1 MVLLDYPLFRLSVLF
16 ISLIFCQLGEAQQLD
31 VVDFKQISG
40 DIELFPSEKRI
51 AATAHYTFQILKK
64 IDSVYVDAKN
74 IQLKQHSTSKSTLKI
89 NQTADKIWL
98 IDSFKP
104 GKEYKVSITYEVKP
118 GQAMYFFED
127 QIWTQGQG
135 KETSH
140 WLPSIDDVNDKIIF
154 NLNITAPAQYTV
166 LANGICVQEEQ
177 NDNKTRLWSYEM
189 KKPMSSYLLA
199 LVMGRFDK
207 YFETSSSGIP
217 LEYYIDPEDKEK
229 LASTYRHTREIFN
242 FFETE
247 IGIDYPWE
255 IYRQVPVRDF
265 LYAGMENTSLTI
277 FSEAFVVDSIGFIDR
292 NYVNVNAHEL
302 AHQWFGNL
310 VTAKSGEHHW
320 LQEGFA
326 TFYALLAERK
336 IFGDDY
342 YYWKLYE
349 SAEQLISLSNE
360 GKGEPLIKKGA
371 SSLTYYQKGA
381 WALHILRE
389 QVGELA
395 FRQAVQN
402 YLKKHQFNSVSTV
415 DFLLEIEAITGEA
428 FDWFRENWLYQSTF
442 KASQALNSLRKS
454 PFIEQYLSLATIANR
469 PLSEKQSIF
478 NALLKPPVNDYLGQA
493 VVFQLSEEPVEYSS
507 PMYFKAFESESILVR
522 QAIALSLEKI
532 PEHLKSNYE
541 SLLTDSSYV
550 TQEAV
555 LYYLWLNFPEDRSRY
570 LDLTSDFIGF
580 QDKNLRQLWLTLALA
595 TDGYQNDL
603 KQGFFDEL
611 SNYAAPKYSFEIRQ
625 LAFQY
630 LYSFDAF
637 TNQNLMYLL
646 DACVHHNWRFKSSS
660 RELFITLLKENE
672 EVRLQLLS
680 LIQEL
685 PTDQLQFLNAIL
697 EE

>member
-1 MVLLDYPLFRLSVLF
+1 MILFEVPSFRLLVLF
-16 ISLIFCQLGEAQQLD
+16 ISLIYCQLGDAQQLE
-31 VVDFKQISG
+31 VVDFKQITG
-40 DIELFPSEKRI
+40 DIELFPSEKKI
-51 AATAHYTFQILKK
+51 VATAHYRFQLLKK
-64 IDSVYVDAKN
+64 TDSVYLDAKN
-74 IQLKQHSTSKSTLKI
+74 IQLEQQSTSNSPIKI
-89 NQTADKIWL
+89 KQTVDKIWL

-104 GKEYKVSITYEVKP
+104 GKEYQVSISYEAKP

-154 NLNITAPAQYTV
+154 NLHIKAPAQFTV
-166 LANGICVQEEQ
+166 LANGVCVQEEHI
-177 NDNKTRLWSYEM
+177 NNETKLWSYQM

-199 LVMGRFDK
+199 LVMGRFEK
-207 YFETSSSGIP
+207 YSETSSSGIP
-217 LEYYIDPEDKEK
+217 LEYYINPEDKGNI
-229 LASTYRHTREIFN
+229 AATYRHTREMFD

-247 IGIDYPWE
+247 IGVDYPWE
-255 IYRQVPVRDF
+255 NYKQVPVRDF

-277 FSEAFVVDSIGFIDR
+277 FSEAFVVDSIGFVDR

-349 SAEQLISLSNE
+349 SAEQLISLSDE
-360 GKGEPLIKKGA
+360 GKGEPLLKKGA

-389 QVGELA
+389 RVGELI

-402 YLKKHQFNSVSTV
+402 YLTRHQFNSANTD
-415 DFLLEIEAITGEA
+415 DFLYEIEAITDDEL
-428 FDWFRENWLYQSTF
+428 DWFREDWLNQSAF

-454 PFIEQYLSLATIANR
+454 PFIEQYLNLSAIAKR

-493 VVFQLSEEPVEYSS
+493 VVFQLSEESVEHSS
-507 PMYFKAFESESILVR
+507 PLYLKAFESESILVR
-522 QAIALSLEKI
+522 QAIALSLDKI

-541 SLLTDSSYV
+541 SLLSDTSYV
-550 TQEAV
+550 TQEAA
-555 LYYLWLNFPEDRSRY
+555 LYHLWLNFPEDRPKY
-570 LDLTSDFIGF
+570 LDATIDLVGF

-595 TDGYQNDL
+595 TEGYQNHL
-603 KQGFFDEL
+603 KQDFFNEL
-611 SNYAAPKYSFEIRQ
+611 SSYAAPKYSFEIRQ

-630 LYSFDAF
+630 LYSFDGF

-646 DACVHHNWRFKSSS
+646 DACVHPNWRFRSSS
-660 RELFITLLKENE
+660 RELLSVLLKENE
-672 EVRLQLLS
+672 EVSAQLLS
-680 LIQEL
+680 LRKEL
-685 PTDQLQFLNAIL
+685 PTDQLQFLNTFL
-697 EE
+697 DK